1 MADSLEKLKKWV
13 LYILLVMII
22 YEEEWKGETWKQMVW
37 R

>member
-13 LYILLVMII
+13 LCILLIMII
-22 YEEEWKGETWKQMVW
+22 YEEEWKGETWKKMVW